1 MNMILELITPLLLA
15 TAPMSIAIPEEM
27 KYSHQ
32 TQQIEQSYTAKVG
45 AVSAWPTYGAT
56 QTYDATGRPRD
67 NDND

>member
-1 MNMILELITPLLLA
+1 MILELITPLLLA
-15 TAPMSIAIPEEM
+15 TAPMNITIAEEL

-45 AVSAWPTYGAT
+45 ALSAWPTYGAT
-56 QTYDATGRPRD
+56 QTYDYSGRPRD